1 MQVLRTLTIVK
12 DNDGRVKIAQFGSCW
27 VDDEPTCASDQM
39 QFFEDFVSS
48 EEKVTSL
55 KKGIDKIAFF
65 SEQEYIEYSRGLRNG
80 NKRETTYEKEF
91 MDSSVGVYI
100 LGKCDKFNSKTR
112 LISYYK
118 YADDALFSSARYIID
133 FQSNTAKIV
142 TNREEVFSCEL
153 PIKVNRTKAK
163 KEEPHAAQEP
173 PKRRGRP
180 KKVEAQKVEVPKV
193 PNEKKTSTRNKRSSD
208 LW

>member
-1 MQVLRTLTIVK
+1 
-12 DNDGRVKIAQFGSCW
+12 
-27 VDDEPTCASDQM
+27 
-39 QFFEDFVSS
+39 
-48 EEKVTSL
+48 
-55 KKGIDKIAFF
+55 
-65 SEQEYIEYSRGLRNG
+65 
-80 NKRETTYEKEF
+80 

-118 YADDALFSSARYIID
+118 YVNDSLFSSARYIID

-153 PIKVNRTKAK
+153 PIKANHTKAK
-163 KEEPHAAQEP
+163 KEESYTTQKQ
-173 PKRRGRP
+173 PKRRGRQ
-180 KKVEAQKVEVPKV
+180 KNAEAQKDDAPKV
-193 PNEKKTSTRNKRSSD
+193 PNGKKPYTRGKRSYD

>member
-1 MQVLRTLTIVK
+1 MQVFRTLTIVK
-12 DNDGRVKIAQFGSCW
+12 DKDGKVKIAQFGSCW
-27 VDDEPTCASDQM
+27 VDDEPTCVSDQM
-39 QFFEDFVSS
+39 HFFEDFVSS

-80 NKRETTYEKEF
+80 NKRETSYEEEF
-91 MDSSVGVYI
+91 VDSSVGVYI
-100 LGKCDKFNSKTR
+100 LGKCDKFNLKTR

-133 FQSNTAKIV
+133 FQSNTAKII
-142 TNREEVFSCEL
+142 TNRKEVFSCEL
-153 PIKVNRTKAK
+153 PIKVNQTKVK
-163 KEEPHAAQEP
+163 KEEPSTTQKLL
-173 PKRRGRP
+173 KRRGRP
-180 KKVEAQKVEVPKV
+180 KKAEAQKDDAPKV
-193 PNEKKTSTRNKRSSD
+193 SNGKKSSTRGKRSSD